1 MQMLSIIRGSEK
13 DLPTYQWLTVLSQL
27 ISRICHQNGEVVRV
41 VRYIIQSVLQAYPQ
55 QALWMMAAVS
65 KSTVSARREAAAQI
79 LKLAKKGCGKRS
91 DHVALFNQFPSLI
104 EHLIKLCFH
113 PGQPKA
119 RSINISTEFSS
130 LKRMMPLGII
140 LPVQQALTV
149 TLPSYDSNMSG
160 QSTFHP
166 FSISEHPTIAGIA
179 DDAEILSSLQ
189 KPKKVCSYICNT
201 ALLIITLV

>member
-1 MQMLSIIRGSEK
+1 MRGCLK

-27 ISRICHQNGEVVRV
+27 ISRIRHQNPEVVKIV
-41 VRYIIQSVLQAYPQ
+41 KCIITSILREYPQ

-65 KSTVSARREAAAQI
+65 KSTVAARRDAAAEI
-79 LKLAKKGCGKRS
+79 LQSAKKGCRRGS
-91 DHVALFNQFPSLI
+91 DNSALFIQFPSLI

-119 RSINISTEFSS
+119 RTINISTEFSS

-149 TLPSYDSNMSG
+149 TLPSYDTNMSD
-160 QSTFHP
+160 QSSFHP
-166 FSISEHPTIAGIA
+166 FSVSEHPTIAGIA

-189 KPKKVCSYICNT
+189 KPKKVY
-201 ALLIITLV
+201 LILPFLTITFVLGETTV

>member
-1 MQMLSIIRGSEK
+1 MRGCLK

-27 ISRICHQNGEVVRV
+27 ISRICHQNPEVVKIV
-41 VRYIIQSVLQAYPQ
+41 KCIITSILREYPQ

-65 KSTVSARREAAAQI
+65 KSTVAARRDAAAEI
-79 LKLAKKGCGKRS
+79 LQSAKKGCRRGS
-91 DHVALFNQFPSLI
+91 DNSALFIQFPSLI

-119 RSINISTEFSS
+119 RTINISTEFSS

-149 TLPSYDSNMSG
+149 TLPSYDTNMSD
-160 QSTFHP
+160 QSSFHP
-166 FSISEHPTIAGIA
+166 FSVSEHPTIAGIA

-189 KPKKVCSYICNT
+189 KPKKVY
-201 ALLIITLV
+201 LILPFLTTTFVLGETTV